1 MASQLMLA
9 QTRQCTDD
17 QCRFRFPWTTHDPAS
32 LRCPRCG
39 APVAVVQ
46 ERSLA
51 EEPTPQPPGLTRPQR
66 PLHGLLDNV
75 RSTFNVGSIF
85 RSADGAAF
93 QHLYLCGI
101 TPTPAHPKVAKTAL
115 AAEQTVAWSQHP
127 NALDLAQAL
136 QTRGDH
142 LWALED
148 APGAMP
154 IFAAQLPPSDQ
165 PLVLIVGHEVTGVDP
180 GLLALCERIVALPM
194 GGIKRSLNVAIA
206 FGIAAY
212 TVRFLRDEEHGT
224 MSGLAKSQ

>member
-1 MASQLMLA
+1 
-9 QTRQCTDD
+9 
-17 QCRFRFPWTTHDPAS
+17 
-32 LRCPRCG
+32 
-39 APVAVVQ
+39 
-46 ERSLA
+46 
-51 EEPTPQPPGLTRPQR
+51 LTRPQR

-115 AAEQTVAWSQHP
+115 TAEQTVAWSQHT
-127 NALDLAQAL
+127 NALDLAEAL
-136 QTRGDH
+136 QGRGHH

-148 APGAMP
+148 APDATSL
-154 IFAAQLPPSDQ
+154 FAAQLPPPDQ

-180 GLLALCERIVALPM
+180 GLLALCDQVVALPM
-194 GGIKRSLNVAIA
+194 GGVKRSLNVAIA